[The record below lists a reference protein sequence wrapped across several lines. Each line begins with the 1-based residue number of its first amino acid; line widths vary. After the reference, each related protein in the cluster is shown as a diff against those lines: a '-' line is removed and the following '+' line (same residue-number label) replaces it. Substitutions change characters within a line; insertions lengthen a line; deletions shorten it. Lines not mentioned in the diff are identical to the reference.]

1 MHSYLKA
8 VGFSQ
13 VTRRSEVKEIIRD
26 VIANYD
32 EKVCVEN
39 HPEGVFVQF
48 SKNYGCDC
56 GISVCGQYDENG
68 EFHVEYY
75 FPFFR
80 GTGITSRE
88 KVTVERHTEKE
99 SYAGACDD
107 LRIGV
112 TMIFYLQNPA
122 EYMQEKCRGLKDP
135 GNRPVTVSGLAS
147 EGKILFPVQKDKEAV
162 KVERE
167 LAKNRTNL
175 IEAARNGD

>member
-112 TMIFYLQNPA
+112 A
-122 EYMQEKCRGLKDP
+122 DCR
-135 GNRPVTVSGLAS
+135 N
-147 EGKILFPVQKDKEAV
+147 I
-162 KVERE
+162 
-167 LAKNRTNL
+167 NRTRRLVCNN
-175 IEAARNGD
+175 EALAVSAHFCNRVCYLLHRISRHIRALF

>member
-80 GTGITSRE
+80 GTGITSKE
-88 KVTVERHTEKE
+88 KVTVERHTDKE
-99 SYAGACDD
+99 SYAGAYADRED
-107 LRIGV
+107 GTGKWVRYDENGRMIKGWSEKDNNTYYFDEQTGAMVKGWANIDGTDYYFDTV
-112 TMIFYLQNPA
+112 TGIRA
-122 EYMQEKCRGLKDP
+122 
-135 GNRPVTVSGLAS
+135 
-147 EGKILFPVQKDKEAV
+147 
-162 KVERE
+162 
-167 LAKNRTNL
+167 
-175 IEAARNGD
+175 

>member
-1 MHSYLKA
+1 MHSYLKT

-13 VTRRSEVKEIIRD
+13 ITRRSEIKEIIRD
-26 VIANYD
+26 VIASYD

-88 KVTVERHTEKE
+88 KVTVERHTDKE

-112 TMIFYLQNPA
+112 TMIFYLQSLYNGII
-122 EYMQEKCRGLKDP
+122 KISH
-135 GNRPVTVSGLAS
+135 NVTNYRAS
-147 EGKILFPVQKDKEAV
+147 ETMGFLNTIVYK
-162 KVERE
+162 RSS
-167 LAKNRTNL
+167 LAADRFL
-175 IEAARNGD
+175 L